1 MISIMSTDILMSLL
15 PFARG
20 RKTVPEGAFLF
31 GIGEPVEAIHVVEQG
46 LVQLV
51 RWQADGA
58 LAVLQRA
65 GPGDIVAEAS
75 LFAPS
80 YHCDGV
86 AVRESDVWSVTANDV
101 RNLLRED
108 MIFANAW
115 IAHLSRQLH
124 LSRRRTEILTLRT
137 VRMRLDAWLTWNDGV
152 LPTKGAWKHLA
163 EELGVSPEAFYRE
176 IARRAT
182 DC

>member
-1 MISIMSTDILMSLL
+1 MISIMSNDIPTSLL
-15 PFARG
+15 PLARG

-31 GIGEPVEAIHVVEQG
+31 GIGEPVEAIHVVEHG
-46 LVQLV
+46 LIQLV

-58 LAVLQRA
+58 MAVLQRA
-65 GPGDIVAEAS
+65 GQGDIVAEAS

-86 AVRESDVWSVTANDV
+86 AVRDSDVWWVTANDV
-101 RNLLRED
+101 RSLLRED

-124 LSRRRTEILTLRT
+124 LSRRRTEILALRT
-137 VRMRLDAWLTWNDGV
+137 VRMRLEAWLAWNDGV
-152 LPTKGAWKHLA
+152 LPTKGAWKNLA
-163 EELGVSPEAFYRE
+163 EEIGVSPEALYRE
-176 IARRAT
+176 IALRT
-182 DC
+182 N